1 MARFLMRKALGCLR
15 PEDAAGEEAMRAYA
29 IDDVMMVE
37 IRKPRNIRHHQLYWV
52 LLGKVF
58 ENQERYPSIEQLH
71 GAVKVAAGI
80 RQEFTLP
87 SGQVGWIPGSIAFHK
102 MEQIEFNEFYD
113 KVCDLIAAHFLP
125 GVTSE
130 ELKREVSLMIG
141 ATA

>member
-37 IRKPRNIRHHQLYWV
+37 IRKPRNLAHHRLYWG
-52 LLGKVF
+52 LMAKVW
-58 ENQERYPSIEQLH
+58 ENTDYPSVEALS
-71 GAVKVAAGI
+71 GAIKVAAGI
-80 RQEFTLP
+80 RTEFTLP
-87 SGQVGWIPGSIAFHK
+87 NGTVGWIPGSISFAK
-102 MEQIEFNEFYD
+102 MDQTEFSEFYN

-130 ELKREVSLMIG
+130 ELKHEVELMIG
-141 ATA
+141 AAA